1 MKLKGRIAVVTGASR
16 GIGKAI
22 SIALAKEGCAVG
34 LMARTAEKLSETAQ
48 ACREFGSPV
57 FALPID
63 LESPLAAVEGLKLLT
78 RELGGLDI
86 LINNAGTGASGS
98 IEELGLEDYDRVM
111 NLNLRSVIALC
122 KQAIPNLKQSDQA
135 AIINIASVA
144 GTLTYP
150 GGTAYATSKHAVR
163 GFTACLFDDIRE
175 HGIKVSAIS
184 PGYVNTDMVQSPKL
198 DSDKMIQTQDIVDA
212 LMYLLNTS
220 STVCPTEIILRPQ
233 IAPYIQE

>member
-1 MKLKGRIAVVTGASR
+1 MKLSGRIAVITGASR
-16 GIGKAI
+16 GIGKA
-22 SIALAKEGCAVG
+22 SAIALAKEGCAVG
-34 LMARTAEKLSETAQ
+34 LMARSEEALSETAK
-48 ACREFGSPV
+48 ACREFGSSV

-63 LESPLAAVEGLKLLT
+63 LGSPLAAAEGLKLLV

-86 LINNAGTGASGS
+86 LINNAGTGGSGS
-98 IEELGLEDYDRVM
+98 IEELEIEDYDRVL

-122 KQAIPNLKQSDQA
+122 KQAIPNLKESDNP

-144 GTLTYP
+144 GILTYP

-163 GFTACLFDDIRE
+163 GFTACLFDDVRE

-198 DSDKMIQTQDIVDA
+198 DSNKMIQTQDIVDA
-212 LMYLLNTS
+212 LMYLLNAS
-220 STVCPTEIILRPQ
+220 PTVCPTEIILRPQ
-233 IAPYIQE
+233 IAPYI

>member
-34 LMARTAEKLSETAQ
+34 LMARTAETLSTTAQ
-48 ACREFGSPV
+48 TCREFGAPV
-57 FALPID
+57 FALPVD

-98 IEELGLEDYDRVM
+98 IEELELEDYDRVM

-122 KQAIPNLKQSDQA
+122 KQAIPNLKQSEQA

-212 LMYLLNTS
+212 LMYLLNAS

>member
-1 MKLKGRIAVVTGASR
+1 MKLQGRIAVVTGASR

-22 SIALAKEGCAVG
+22 AMALAKEGCALG
-34 LMARTAEKLSETAQ
+34 LMARTEKTLSETAQ
-48 ACREFGSPV
+48 ACREFGSTV

-86 LINNAGTGASGS
+86 LVNNAGTGASGS
-98 IEELGLEDYDRVM
+98 IEDLSIDDYDRVM
-111 NLNLRSVIALC
+111 NLNLRSVIGLC
-122 KQAIPNLKQSDQA
+122 KQAVPDLKQSKNP

-144 GTLTYP
+144 GTLSYP
-150 GGTAYATSKHAVR
+150 GGTAYATSKHALR
-163 GFTACLFDDIRE
+163 GFTACLFDDLRE

-198 DSDKMIQTQDIVDA
+198 DSNKMIQTQDIVDA
-212 LMYLLNTS
+212 LMYLLNAS